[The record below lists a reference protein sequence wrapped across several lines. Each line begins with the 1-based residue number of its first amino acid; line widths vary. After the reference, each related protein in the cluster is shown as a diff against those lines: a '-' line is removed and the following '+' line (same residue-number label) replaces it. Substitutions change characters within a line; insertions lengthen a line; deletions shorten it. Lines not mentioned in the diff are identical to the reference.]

1 VRLPAGYVT
10 VDTPGAQAF
19 ALPEARAWVKRALEE
34 AGTLHDWALSAPG
47 SGAMEGRGPVPVV
60 PAPDGRW
67 AVRHYFRG
75 GAMGPI
81 LGDRYLRVGE
91 PRPISETRWAGEVK
105 RRDVPTPEVVAGA
118 VYPAGLFYRGDL
130 VTAYVPDSRDLAA
143 ILFDEDDDVRWTGA
157 RARALSLAGH
167 LVVRTA
173 EARVYHPDLNA
184 RNILVAHREDGLAVL
199 LLDLDRCRL
208 DVAGPDLV
216 AAAMIGRLERSL
228 RKFERAT
235 GRSLG
240 EDEWEVLREAV
251 RTGGPLEGT

>member
-1 VRLPAGYVT
+1 MRLPAGYVT
-10 VDTPGAQAF
+10 VDAPGADAF
-19 ALPEARAWVKRALEE
+19 ALPEARDLVARALEE
-34 AGTLHDWALSAPG
+34 AETLYDWALSAPG
-47 SGAMEGRGPVPVV
+47 GEAMEGRGPVPVV

-81 LGDRYLRVGE
+81 LEDRYLRVGE
-91 PRPISETRWAGEVK
+91 PRPISEARWAREVE
-105 RRDVPTPEVVAGA
+105 RRGVPTPEVVAGA

-143 ILFDEDDDVRWTGA
+143 ILFEEDEDARWTGA
-157 RARALSLAGH
+157 RARALTLAGH

-173 EARVYHPDLNA
+173 EARVFHPDLNA
-184 RNILVAHREDGLAVL
+184 RNILLAHREGGLTVL

-216 AAAMIGRLERSL
+216 AGQMTRRLERSL
-228 RKFERAT
+228 RKFERKT

-251 RTGGPLEGT
+251 RTGGPLEGA